1 MFDSNGIKNQRLIN
15 DMTLYAQILKLMHE
29 IDFRKLRYQHK
40 LKQNLKRDLEKY
52 INNCKDYF
60 NSHKQSE
67 IPIDM
72 CTSLLAFFLT
82 NGEYEFLSHLT
93 TQEIN
98 VNQIKKPRI
107 EPTIKNSNS
116 GLIEV

>member
-1 MFDSNGIKNQRLIN
+1 
-15 DMTLYAQILKLMHE
+15 MHE
-29 IDFRKLRYQHK
+29 IDFRKLKYQHK

-52 INNCKDYF
+52 STNCKDYF

-72 CTSLLAFFLT
+72 CTSLLAFLLT

-107 EPTIKNSNS
+107 EPPIKNSNS
-116 GLIEV
+116 FLIEV

>member
-1 MFDSNGIKNQRLIN
+1 
-15 DMTLYAQILKLMHE
+15 
-29 IDFRKLRYQHK
+29 
-40 LKQNLKRDLEKY
+40 
-52 INNCKDYF
+52 
-60 NSHKQSE
+60 
-67 IPIDM
+67 M